1 MAIAKCIFFCIH
13 GEESRRRRRRPLQLH
28 YYDMTLFVLQWE
40 KALSDFYRIMEN
52 EDDEDERRRHEKLA
66 GSVDVDNDKHS
77 ERIFI

>member
-1 MAIAKCIFFCIH
+1 MAIAKCIFFAFTEKNH
-13 GEESRRRRRRPLQLH
+13 VDVAVVLSNFTT
-28 YYDMTLFVLQWE
+28 MTLFVLQWE

-52 EDDEDERRRHEKLA
+52 EDDERRQHEKLA